1 MLGILVILV
10 FAGTFIVAAVAVLI
24 AAAVQGRRIPK
35 SEMDEN
41 QELTSD
47 LPGLLRQ
54 DQTSTMPI
62 WRQLLDHVNFTQFLK
77 KRIDQAGMRW
87 SVGRVTLSMLLLA
100 SLFFALFLD
109 ASWTPPGAS
118 LAAAW
123 AGASVP
129 YWIIEWK
136 RKKRLRK
143 IESQFPDALDSL
155 ARALRAGH
163 ALVSGIT
170 ILALETAAPLGPEF
184 RKLADEHRLGLSW
197 AVALENLSRR
207 VPILEVRLFVA
218 AIKVQTRT
226 GGKLTEVIERLG
238 ENIRETAALRGE
250 VRAVSAQGRLTGTIL
265 TAMPIFIGLAMFFT
279 NPSYI
284 AVLFSDPTGRKL
296 AWGAA
301 GCILLGRFAIAR
313 IVEIKAPQ

>member
-10 FAGTFIVAAVAVLI
+10 FAGTFIAAAIAVLI
-24 AAAVQGRRIPK
+24 AAAVQGRHLPDPGINA
-35 SEMDEN
+35 S
-41 QELTSD
+41 QEL
-47 LPGLLRQ
+47 PGGFPELLKH
-54 DQTSTMPI
+54 DQISTMPV
-62 WRQLLDHVNFTQFLK
+62 WRQLLDHVDFTQFLK
-77 KRIDQAGMRW
+77 HRIDQAGMRW

-100 SLFFALFLD
+100 SLFFALFVD
-109 ASWTPPGAS
+109 TSWTPPGAS

-123 AGASVP
+123 AGASIP

-155 ARALRAGH
+155 ARAMRAGH
-163 ALVSGIT
+163 ALSSGVT
-170 ILALETAAPLGPEF
+170 ILATETAAPLGPEF

-197 AVALENLSRR
+197 PVVLENFSRR

-218 AIKVQTRT
+218 AVKVQTRT

-250 VRAVSAQGRLTGTIL
+250 VRAVSAQGRLTGAIL
-265 TAMPIFIGLAMFFT
+265 TAMPVFIGVAMFLT

-284 AVLFSDPTGRKL
+284 QILFSDPTGRKL

-301 GCILLGRFAIAR
+301 GCMLLGRCVIGR

>member
-10 FAGTFIVAAVAVLI
+10 FGGTFIVAAIAVLI
-24 AAAVQGRRIPK
+24 AAAVQGRRLPQTGMNASQAGEGDIP
-35 SEMDEN
+35 E
-41 QELTSD
+41 
-47 LPGLLRQ
+47 LLRN
-54 DQTSTMPI
+54 DQISTMPI
-62 WRQLLDHVNFTQFLK
+62 WRQLLDRVNFTQFLK

-87 SVGRVTLSMLLLA
+87 SVGRVTLSMLLLG
-100 SLFFALFLD
+100 SLCFALFLD

-123 AGASVP
+123 AGASLP

-136 RKKRLRK
+136 RKKRLRR

-155 ARALRAGH
+155 ARAMRAGH
-163 ALVSGIT
+163 ALVSGMT
-170 ILALETAAPLGPEF
+170 ILAMETSAPLGPEF

-197 AVALENLSRR
+197 PIALENFSHR

-279 NPSYI
+279 NPGYI
-284 AVLFSDPTGRKL
+284 QVLFSDPTGRKL

-301 GCILLGRFAIAR
+301 GCMLLGRYVIAR